1 MHRLLITSTVLAGV
15 VALPAL
21 AANTVIGGQ
30 EPTSQYASNIDR
42 STTHT
47 VYAPKLPDPPV
58 GANADAQDL
67 LQAASQ
73 AIAARHTGMAQ
84 EALERA
90 ETRLLTRSVPP
101 DQADVPDDGTA
112 VHLIS
117 SARLAIA
124 HGDLAS
130 ADSAIQQA
138 IGALPPDQ
146 RTVASVTRDVV
157 GGEQSDASK

>member
-1 MHRLLITSTVLAGV
+1 MHRLLMTSTVLAGL

-21 AANTVIGGQ
+21 ADSTAIGGQ
-30 EPTSQYASNIDR
+30 EPMSQYASNIDR
-42 STTHT
+42 AT
-47 VYAPKLPDPPV
+47 VHSVIAPKLPAPPV

-67 LQAASQ
+67 LQAALQ
-73 AIAARHTGMAQ
+73 ALAAKRTGMAQ

-146 RTVASVTRDVV
+146 RTVPSVTRDAV